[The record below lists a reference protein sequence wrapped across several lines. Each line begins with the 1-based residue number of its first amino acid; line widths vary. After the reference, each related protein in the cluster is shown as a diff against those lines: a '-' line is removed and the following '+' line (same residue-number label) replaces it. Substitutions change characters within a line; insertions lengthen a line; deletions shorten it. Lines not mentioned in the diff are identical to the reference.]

1 MIITR
6 IKRKILYLLSCMLLA
21 CSLVSCKGV
30 EITGRTE
37 AVDEYSEAQCRLV
50 LFSERNRYQNA
61 LGSSIWELPLE
72 GELETSYGPYFVSR
86 MKEFLED
93 IKTLNLIAKETGIVA
108 STADMDTIRRISGEF
123 YDGLTEEDKKVM
135 GNCTLEDVIAM
146 YNEYFLACKT
156 AQYIVSEADE
166 EIADADVKVI
176 RIQEIIV
183 SDKETAEDLVEKVNV
198 KGANF
203 AYYARQ
209 NSEDPEI
216 EKTLSRV
223 DEHNA
228 RFNAAF
234 ALEQGEISGV
244 VEQDGK
250 YHIIKCINSYDEE
263 ATAENKV
270 LIQNAR
276 KTEAFFKA
284 FNGYTD
290 KHIIRFRSDFWK
302 DIDLTSGSDSKA
314 ENFFSLFDENVSLD

>member
-1 MIITR
+1 M
-6 IKRKILYLLSCMLLA
+6 A

-37 AVDEYSEAQCRLV
+37 AIDEYTEAQCRLV

-61 LGSSIWELPLE
+61 LGTAIWELPLE

-123 YDGLTEEDKKVM
+123 YDGLTEADKNIM
-135 GNCTLEDVIAM
+135 GNCTLEDVITM

-156 AQYIVSEADE
+156 AQYFVSEEDE

-183 SDKETAEDLVEKVNV
+183 SDKAAADDLLEKVNV

-209 NSEDPEI
+209 NSEDTEI
-216 EKTLSRV
+216 EKTISRA
-223 DEHNA
+223 EEQNA

-244 VEQDGK
+244 IEQDGK
-250 YHIIKCINSYDEE
+250 FHIIKCINSYDEE

-276 KTEAFFKA
+276 KTEAFFKT

-290 KHIIRFRSDFWK
+290 EHIIRFRSEFWK
-302 DIDLTSGSDSKA
+302 NIDLSTGSDSKA
-314 ENFFSLFDENVSLD
+314 ENFFSLFDENVILE

>member
-1 MIITR
+1 M
-6 IKRKILYLLSCMLLA
+6 A

-37 AVDEYSEAQCRLV
+37 AIDEYTEAQCRLV

-61 LGSSIWELPLE
+61 LGTSIWELPLE

-123 YDGLTEEDKKVM
+123 YDGLTEADKNIM
-135 GNCTLEDVIAM
+135 GNCTLEDVITM

-156 AQYIVSEADE
+156 AQYLVSEEDE

-183 SDKETAEDLVEKVNV
+183 SDKAAADDLLEKVNV

-209 NSEDPEI
+209 NSEDTEI
-216 EKTLSRV
+216 EKTISRA
-223 DEHNA
+223 EEQNA

-234 ALEQGEISGV
+234 ALEQGEISGII
-244 VEQDGK
+244 EQDGK
-250 YHIIKCINSYDEE
+250 FHIIKCINSYDEE

-276 KTEAFFKA
+276 KTEAFFKT

-290 KHIIRFRSDFWK
+290 EHIIRFRSEFWK
-302 DIDLTSGSDSKA
+302 NIDLSTGSDSKA
-314 ENFFSLFDENVSLD
+314 ENFFSLFDENVILE

>member
-1 MIITR
+1 
-6 IKRKILYLLSCMLLA
+6 MLLA

-37 AVDEYSEAQCRLV
+37 AVSEYTEAQCRLV

-61 LGSSIWELPLE
+61 LGPSIWELPLE
-72 GELETSYGPYFVSR
+72 GERQTSYGPYFVAK

-93 IKTLNLIAKETGIVA
+93 IKALNLIAKDTGIVA
-108 STADMDTIRRISGEF
+108 STTEVDTLRRISGEF
-123 YDGLTEEDKKVM
+123 YDGLTEEDKRIM
-135 GNCTLEDVIAM
+135 GNCTLEDVITM
-146 YNEYFLACKT
+146 YDEYFLACKT
-156 AQYIVSEADE
+156 AAFLVSEEDE

-183 SDKETAEDLVEKVNV
+183 SDKETADDLLEKVNV

-216 EKTLSRV
+216 EKSISRA
-223 DEHNA
+223 DERNN

-234 ALEQGEISGV
+234 SLEEGEISGV

-250 YHIIKCINSYDEE
+250 YHIIKCMNSYDEA
-263 ATAENKV
+263 ATAEKKV
-270 LIQNAR
+270 LIQKAK
-276 KTEAFFKA
+276 KTDAFFKT
-284 FNGYTD
+284 FNKYTD
-290 KHIIRFRSDFWK
+290 EHIIRFRSDFWK
-302 DIDLTSGSDSKA
+302 NIDLTSGNESKA
-314 ENFFSLFDENVSLD
+314 DNFFSLFDENISFE